1 MYYAFGLLLCSYL
14 MSFHALP
21 WASAHGEAIAFI
33 SVLVWGWRE
42 ILSSVRI
49 IYITNPIKILLVFG
63 LLIGFQ
69 YFCGY
74 IVFGGDALMLL
85 LYVSLCIVILI
96 VTQICEYDKFWPTC
110 LAFTLLVAAVISTFI
125 ALAQALWIGL
135 DSGWILPVNGFRRPS
150 GNLGQPNNLGT
161 LLIMGIASLIYINN
175 QYKINRWTTMSLGAV
190 LIMGIGIAESRTS
203 LIGVSGLYV
212 WWFYYYKRLQIR
224 SGIWWGVLAM
234 SMLALMVICW
244 PPFVGKIHEPG
255 SILGITQK
263 NSINTTASARL
274 DVWPQLIDAL
284 LIKPWFGW
292 GLMNVSFAH
301 NVVLHK
307 YVVSEAFTYAHNIIL
322 DLALG
327 LGIPIAL
334 AVLWMVGRWFRR
346 NIKQADGDRSWYA
359 IAILI
364 PFLIHSMFEYP
375 FSYAYFL
382 VPAMLAVGM
391 LSREDAF
398 KNRISIRRDVV
409 VCLLVIFSGLFVFL
423 VREYFL
429 IEEDFRYARYE
440 ALNVGATPGD
450 YTRPKIIF
458 LTQLESLVAATRMEA
473 RPEMSSEDIELLHK
487 VALRYPFISTL
498 NHYALALA
506 LNGDVEEASR
516 QLKVMKVIYGN
527 NEFLK
532 IRNDWL
538 GLGNKKYP
546 QLKEVNIPE
555 GW

>member
-1 MYYAFGLLLCSYL
+1 
-14 MSFHALP
+14 
-21 WASAHGEAIAFI
+21 
-33 SVLVWGWRE
+33 
-42 ILSSVRI
+42 
-49 IYITNPIKILLVFG
+49 
-63 LLIGFQ
+63 
-69 YFCGY
+69 
-74 IVFGGDALMLL
+74 
-85 LYVSLCIVILI
+85 
-96 VTQICEYDKFWPTC
+96 
-110 LAFTLLVAAVISTFI
+110 
-125 ALAQALWIGL
+125 
-135 DSGWILPVNGFRRPS
+135 
-150 GNLGQPNNLGT
+150 
-161 LLIMGIASLIYINN
+161 
-175 QYKINRWTTMSLGAV
+175 
-190 LIMGIGIAESRTS
+190 
-203 LIGVSGLYV
+203 
-212 WWFYYYKRLQIR
+212 
-224 SGIWWGVLAM
+224 
-234 SMLALMVICW
+234 
-244 PPFVGKIHEPG
+244 
-255 SILGITQK
+255 
-263 NSINTTASARL
+263 
-274 DVWPQLIDAL
+274 
-284 LIKPWFGW
+284 
-292 GLMNVSFAH
+292 MNVSFAH

-458 LTQLESLVAATRMEA
+458 
-473 RPEMSSEDIELLHK
+473 
-487 VALRYPFISTL
+487 
-498 NHYALALA
+498 
-506 LNGDVEEASR
+506 
-516 QLKVMKVIYGN
+516 
-527 NEFLK
+527 
-532 IRNDWL
+532 
-538 GLGNKKYP
+538 
-546 QLKEVNIPE
+546 
-555 GW
+555 